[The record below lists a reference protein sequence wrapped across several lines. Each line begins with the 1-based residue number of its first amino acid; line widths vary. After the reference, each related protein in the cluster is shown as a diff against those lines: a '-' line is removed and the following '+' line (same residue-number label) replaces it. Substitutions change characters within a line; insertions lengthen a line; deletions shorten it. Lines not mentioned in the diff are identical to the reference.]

1 MPSGGFWK
9 RPATRMYSYNLD
21 LGEHYYSPMTTYL
34 DTERGTRGETPGA
47 LTFSER
53 LARKWV
59 NGRRYEASELRD
71 RYARSSSLAREA
83 SQVSSATAGER
94 IWRPEAARAA
104 RAVSEIPQG
113 QAQGSI
119 TSAWLN
125 RRAMQEQASAS
136 SASAQSSQVAAR
148 SASVQ
153 QSSSQQQSSSV
164 SMKSTKQESTCCEEV
179 VQSESTK
186 KMALLAKQKLEAERK
201 SFLSGFSAS
210 SQQKKAVSAREE
222 EAFKI
227 RVSEKQSDDVCKKVA
242 DIHMQPWANRSD
254 MQEAEEASARARA
267 RIAELERELEEITKK
282 ALMSSSK
289 CLKTAK
295 QMAYQA
301 SMEAEEEAKAMSSK
315 KSKKVM
321 IQSSTS
327 IRG

>member
-1 MPSGGFWK
+1 MPSGGFWR
-9 RPATRMYSYNLD
+9 RPTTRMYSYNLD
-21 LGEHYYSPMTTYL
+21 LGEHYYSPMTSYL

-83 SQVSSATAGER
+83 TTQSSSAMAS
-94 IWRPEAARAA
+94 EAAAASSARAA
-104 RAVSEIPQG
+104 RAVSEMP
-113 QAQGSI
+113 AQGSV

-136 SASAQSSQVAAR
+136 SASAQSSQMSAK
-148 SASVQ
+148 SASMQ
-153 QSSSQQQSSSV
+153 QRSSQQQSSSMTV
-164 SMKSTKQESTCCEEV
+164 KSTKQESNCCEEV

-186 KMALLAKQKLEAERK
+186 KMALMAKQKLEAERK
-201 SFLSGFSAS
+201 AFLSGFSAS
-210 SQQKKAVSAREE
+210 SQQQKAVRAREE
-222 EAFKI
+222 EFKI
-227 RVSEKQSDDVCKKVA
+227 KVSERQSDDICKKVA
-242 DIHMQPWANRSD
+242 DIRMQPWANRSD

-301 SMEAEEEAKAMSSK
+301 SMEADEEAKAMSSK

-321 IQSSTS
+321 IQSSTQ

>member
-21 LGEHYYSPMTTYL
+21 LGEHYYSPMTSYL
-34 DTERGTRGETPGA
+34 DTERATRGETPGA

-83 SQVSSATAGER
+83 TTASSSSAAER

-104 RAVSEIPQG
+104 RAVSEMPSGQG
-113 QAQGSI
+113 QA

-136 SASAQSSQVAAR
+136 SASAQSSQMAAK
-148 SASVQ
+148 STSVQ
-153 QSSSQQQSSSV
+153 QSSSQQQSSSTTV
-164 SMKSTKQESTCCEEV
+164 KSTKQESTCCEEV

-186 KMALLAKQKLEAERK
+186 KMALLAKQKLESERK
-201 SFLSGFSAS
+201 AFLSGYSAS

-222 EAFKI
+222 EFKI
-227 RVSEKQSDDVCKKVA
+227 KVSEKQSDDVCKKVA

-254 MQEAEEASARARA
+254 MQDAEEASARARA

>member
-1 MPSGGFWK
+1 MPSGGFWR
-9 RPATRMYSYNLD
+9 RPTTRMYSYNLD
-21 LGEHYYSPMTTYL
+21 LGEHYYSPMTSYL

-83 SQVSSATAGER
+83 TTQASSAMAS
-94 IWRPEAARAA
+94 EAAAASSARAA
-104 RAVSEIPQG
+104 RAVSEMP
-113 QAQGSI
+113 AQGSV

-136 SASAQSSQVAAR
+136 SASAQSSQMSAK
-148 SASVQ
+148 SASMQ
-153 QSSSQQQSSSV
+153 QRSSQQQSSSMTV
-164 SMKSTKQESTCCEEV
+164 KSTKQESNCCEEV

-186 KMALLAKQKLEAERK
+186 KMALMAKQKLEAERK
-201 SFLSGFSAS
+201 AFLSGFSSS
-210 SQQKKAVSAREE
+210 SQQQKAVRAREE
-222 EAFKI
+222 EFKI
-227 RVSEKQSDDVCKKVA
+227 KVSERQSDDICKKVA
-242 DIHMQPWANRSD
+242 DIRMQPWANRSD

-301 SMEAEEEAKAMSSK
+301 SMEADEEAKAMSSK

-321 IQSSTS
+321 IQSSTQ